1 MTLTMPLATPDPL
14 LKNPNLRLPPLTLP
28 PPGSCL
34 TSRADST
41 PAWATWVITNKAL
54 TTLITSVSTDD
65 TCIGSD

>member
-14 LKNPNLRLPPLTLP
+14 LKNPNLPLPPLTLQ

-41 PAWATWVITNKAL
+41 LAWATWVITSKAL
-54 TTLITSVSTDD
+54 TTLITSVGTDD